1 MSNFL
6 AIATVTETLRQ
17 LLDQAAQSAVSGSSA
32 TSVRPAGA
40 AGGVPAGTPNL
51 GVNVFLYQVTP
62 NAAWR
67 NMDLP
72 NRRSDGSLCGRPR
85 IALDLHYLVTFYGQD
100 SKLEPQ
106 RLLGRIVQVL
116 HAQPVLTREQIR
128 SAITTVAF
136 LAASNLPDEIE
147 LVKFAPLPLS
157 LEELSKLWS
166 IFFQTAYT
174 LSVAYQATVVLI
186 ESDVE
191 PRQALPVRERN
202 LRVLPYRRPFI
213 EEVKPQ
219 IAEPAGELT
228 ISGQNLGSDVVEVN
242 IGDVS
247 ITPSSVSDSEIK
259 LTLPAGLQAGVIT
272 AQVVQ
277 FLDFETGAASE
288 PHHLFES
295 NVVPFRLAPEFK
307 IATPAPPE
315 PVLGNVA
322 RGAVLSV
329 KVLPPVGRSQRVSLL
344 LGDRS
349 IPLPPRK
356 PTDPAT
362 SATLKFTIP
371 ADFPVGSALARLQ
384 VDGVQSALTFTDP
397 TGYTGP
403 KVLVT

>member
-17 LLDQAAQSAVSGSSA
+17 LLDQAAQAAVSGSSA
-32 TSVRPAGA
+32 TSVRPAAA
-40 AGGVPAGTPNL
+40 AGGSPAGTPNL

-72 NRRSDGSLCGRPR
+72 HRRSDGTLCGRPR
-85 IALDLHYLVTFYGQD
+85 VALDLHYLLTFYGQE

-106 RLLGRIVQVL
+106 RILGRIVQVM
-116 HAQPVLTREQIR
+116 HAQPVLTRDQIR
-128 SAITTVAF
+128 STITTVSF
-136 LAASNLPDEIE
+136 LAASNLPDDIE
-147 LVKFAPLPLS
+147 LVKFVPLPLS

-166 IFFQTAYT
+166 VLFQTTYT
-174 LSVAYQATVVLI
+174 LSVAYQGTVVLI

-213 EEVKPQ
+213 EKV
-219 IAEPAGELT
+219 EPPIVDPGGALT
-228 ISGQNLGSDVVEVN
+228 ISGQNLGSDVVEVS

-247 ITPSSVSDSEIK
+247 VAPTSVSDSEIK
-259 LTLPAGLQAGVIT
+259 LTLPAGLLAGVTT

-288 PHHLFES
+288 PHQLFES
-295 NVVPFRLAPEFK
+295 NVVPFTLAPKFK
-307 IATPAPPE
+307 IASPAPPE
-315 PVLGNVA
+315 PVLGSVA
-322 RGAVLSV
+322 RGAVLTV

-344 LGDRS
+344 VGDRS

-371 ADFPVGSALARLQ
+371 AAFPTGSALARLQ
-384 VDGVQSALTFTDP
+384 VDGVQSPLTFTDP

-403 KVLVT
+403 KVLIT

>member
-17 LLDQAAQSAVSGSSA
+17 VLDQAAQGAVGGSSA

-40 AGGVPAGTPNL
+40 AGGAPAGTPNL
-51 GVNVFLYQVTP
+51 GVNLFLYQVTP

-72 NRRSDGSLCGRPR
+72 HRRSDGSLCGRPR
-85 IALDLHYLVTFYGQD
+85 VALDLHYLLTFYGQET
-100 SKLEPQ
+100 KLEPQ
-106 RLLGRIVQVL
+106 RILGRIVEAM
-116 HAQPVLTREQIR
+116 HAQPVLTRDQIR
-128 SAITTVAF
+128 NTITTVGF
-136 LAASNLPDEIE
+136 LAASNLADDIE
-147 LVKFAPLPLS
+147 LVKFVPLPLS

-166 IFFQTAYT
+166 IFFQTTYA
-174 LSVAYQATVVLI
+174 LSVAYQGTVVLI
-186 ESDVE
+186 ESDLE

-213 EEVKPQ
+213 EKVEPQ
-219 IAEPAGELT
+219 IAAPGDALT
-228 ISGQNLGSDVVEVN
+228 ISGQNLGSDVVEVS
-242 IGDVS
+242 IGEVS
-247 ITPSSVSDSEIK
+247 VSPTSVSDSEIK
-259 LTLPAGLQAGVIT
+259 LTLPAGLLAGVTT

-277 FLDFETGAASE
+277 FLDFKTGATSE
-288 PHHLFES
+288 PHQLFES
-295 NVVPFRLAPEFK
+295 NVVPFTLAPAFK
-307 IATPAPPE
+307 IASPAPPE

-344 LGDRS
+344 VGDRS

-356 PTDPAT
+356 PTDPVT

-371 ADFPVGSALARLQ
+371 TDFPTGSALARLQ
-384 VDGVQSALTFTDP
+384 VDGVQSALIFKDP
-397 TGYTGP
+397 IGYTGP
-403 KVLVT
+403 KVLIT

>member
-17 LLDQAAQSAVSGSSA
+17 LLDQTAQSAVAGASA
-32 TSVRPAGA
+32 TTVRPAGA
-40 AGGVPAGTPNL
+40 AGGAPVGTPNL
-51 GVNVFLYQVTP
+51 GVNLFLYQVTP

-72 NRRSDGSLCGRPR
+72 HRSSDGSVCGRPR
-85 IALDLHYLVTFYGQD
+85 VALDLHYLLTFYGQE

-106 RLLGRIVQVL
+106 RLLGRIVQ
-116 HAQPVLTREQIR
+116 IR
-128 SAITTVAF
+128 STITSVAY

-166 IFFQTAYT
+166 IFFQTTYT
-174 LSVAYQATVVLI
+174 LSVAYQGTVVLI
-186 ESDVE
+186 ESDLE

-213 EEVKPQ
+213 EEVTPQ
-219 IAEPAGELT
+219 IVDPGGALT
-228 ISGQNLGSDVVEVN
+228 ISGQNLGSDVVKVN

-247 ITPSSVSDSEIK
+247 VTPTSVSDSQIK
-259 LTLPAGLQAGVIT
+259 LTLPAGLLAGVTT

-277 FLDFETGAASE
+277 FLDFKTGAALE
-288 PHHLFES
+288 PHQLFES
-295 NVVPFRLAPEFK
+295 NVVPFTLAPGFK
-307 IATPAPPE
+307 IASPAPPE
-315 PVLGNVA
+315 PVLGTVA
-322 RGAVLSV
+322 RGAVLSA

-344 LGDRS
+344 VGDRS
-349 IPLPPRK
+349 IALPPRK

-371 ADFPVGSALARLQ
+371 ADFPTGSALARLQ
-384 VDGVQSALTFTDP
+384 VDGVQSALTFADP
-397 TGYTGP
+397 AGYTGP